1 MLIGN
6 YEEKLEEDV
15 IVDGVSMSQY
25 CISIHYGYHKIWG
38 KDTGRNNGGDN
49 SGTLLGIYPKITFT
63 FRKLDKNEI
72 KTVLRLFNKAEN
84 KVTFY
89 NPDLE
94 KRITEMSCYS
104 NDQEFDQ
111 KYLGKIE
118 GYSAAVISNRKRE
131 YYV

>member
-1 MLIGN
+1 MLLGN
-6 YEEKLEEDV
+6 YDEILEDV
-15 IVDGVSMSQY
+15 IVDGVSMAQY
-25 CISIHYGYHKIWG
+25 CSSIHYGYHKIWG

-63 FRKLDKNEI
+63 FHKLDKNGV
-72 KTVLRLFNKAEN
+72 KTLLKLFNKAEN

-94 KRITEMSCYS
+94 KKITNMSCYS

-111 KYLGKIE
+111 KYFGIIE
-118 GYSAAVISNRKRE
+118 GYKSAVISNRKRE